1 MATLTHSNQVFDY
14 RPERVTINS
23 LRSTMAGYEHGDTTC
38 WDENWKSLIEESGV
52 QCACVI
58 TGSMQYFVR
67 CLRSSSQIKREYFPV
82 SCRRLSADECVTLS
96 LLAGHQHNDART
108 IDYCMDQ
115 LLQQD
120 RDIFSK
126 DLDEAANLLSLQL
139 MQFKLVLMPIPL
151 EVITTIMESA
161 CCICT
166 KQCKIIH

>member
-1 MATLTHSNQVFDY
+1 MASSTHLNQVFDY

-23 LRSTMAGYEHGDTTC
+23 LRSTIAGYEHSDTSC
-38 WDENWKSLIEESGV
+38 WDDNWKSLIQESGV
-52 QCACVI
+52 ECACAI

-67 CLRSSSQIKREYFPV
+67 SLRSSSQIKREYFPV

-96 LLAGHQHNDART
+96 LLAGHQHNDAPT

-139 MQFKLVLMPIPL
+139 KHSKLVLKPVPL
-151 EVITTIMESA
+151 EVITTIIQSA
-161 CCICT
+161 CRSCK
-166 KQCKIIH
+166 KQCTIFH